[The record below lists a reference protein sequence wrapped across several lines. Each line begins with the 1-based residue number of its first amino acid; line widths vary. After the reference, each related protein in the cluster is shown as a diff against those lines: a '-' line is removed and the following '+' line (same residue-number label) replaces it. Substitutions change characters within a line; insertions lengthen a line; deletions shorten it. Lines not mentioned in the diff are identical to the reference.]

1 MNSRFASFRP
11 GTDAKHQSGPHI
23 GGSPPTVGN
32 RPVAPPAASTTAPQV
47 MVNGPAAVPCRW
59 QPVTALNLDQLDGR
73 DPVEDRD
80 VAAFCLLHHL
90 CDDGAAA
97 PMAEQARGQEF
108 PGIKLHIA
116 TIGGLAEDDAHG
128 FQPSHRASRLLT
140 DVAHQFGVAEVV
152 SNGDCIGGV
161 SGGAVGPWAI
171 A

>member
-1 MNSRFASFRP
+1 MSRLSVCFIICVMMALPPPWPSRHEGRNSR
-11 GTDAKHQSGPHI
+11 
-23 GGSPPTVGN
+23 
-32 RPVAPPAASTTAPQV
+32 
-47 MVNGPAAVPCRW
+47 
-59 QPVTALNLDQLDGR
+59 
-73 DPVEDRD
+73 
-80 VAAFCLLHHL
+80 
-90 CDDGAAA
+90 
-97 PMAEQARGQEF
+97 
-108 PGIKLHIA
+108 GIKLHIA